1 MNLLSLAQVF
11 FKIGLAAYGGGWTI
25 VGIIKTEVLGRGWI
39 TETGF
44 SDLVAISQVTPGP
57 VALNAATLVGYRL
70 AGLPGAAVATL
81 SVVAFPILSILTATS
96 LLARLGKARGL
107 IQEALKTGTIA
118 LVTMTLWSFLPVAA
132 LSWVSAILSAGA
144 FLLAAFT
151 KTHPLFIILGAGGI
165 GLVLSLFH
173 P

>member
-1 MNLLSLAQVF
+1 MNLPSLAWVF

-25 VGIIKTEVLGRGWI
+25 VGIIKTEILGRGWI
-39 TETGF
+39 TEAGF

-81 SVVAFPILSILTATS
+81 SVVAFPILAILKATS
-96 LLARLGKARGL
+96 LLARLGKARGI

-118 LVTMTLWSFLPVAA
+118 LVAMTLWTFLPAA
-132 LSWVSAILSAGA
+132 VSSWTSGILAAAA
-144 FLLAAFT
+144 FALAAFT
-151 KTHPLFIILGAGGI
+151 QTHPLFIILGAGGI
-165 GLVLSLFH
+165 GMILSFLH